1 MSVNP
6 IPMIEE
12 LRMGSLLVTGVPT
25 ASSLPLEHTD
35 VVAHVSGPLASVS
48 VAQRF
53 GNSFSEPV
61 ELAYLFPLPHGAAI
75 VDYELRI
82 GQRVICADMKE
93 LEEARRTYST
103 ARDQGQRAGLLEQR
117 RPNLF
122 SIELANVQPG
132 ETILATIRYQERLR
146 YDDGCYSFVFP
157 MGITPKYHQDRAE
170 AAKLDTPVAAAGD
183 AIGTVDIGITVD
195 GGGPADDAQ
204 SPSHEVEITRMDE
217 RRFGVRLLGDVM
229 PNKDFVLRYRVADTA
244 VRAAA
249 CTSISEGG
257 ATVLITAL
265 PPRLTDDSEPS
276 PREFIFVI
284 DRSGSMSGEPLIQAR
299 NALRSCLRSMGPQ
312 DTFNIQAFDDR
323 IEWFSQSANPVVQA
337 AVERADKWLERLDA
351 RGGTD
356 ILGAID
362 SVLMIG
368 SDPER
373 QRYIVFLTD
382 GAVSADDEALRRV
395 QRQLGRARLFTFGI
409 GPSVNRSLLMR
420 MAELGHGTAE
430 FLQLNEDIEEA
441 IIRFQDR
448 VAYPVLQDITLN
460 WEGVT
465 PWDVYPARLPDLY
478 IGQPLELVAR
488 IRSTGQ
494 GPGRLRISGRSGNL
508 PVALEV
514 ELPAST
520 TAEPI
525 ITRAWARARVD
536 ALLDGLRDEPGQMGA
551 LRSEIIGLAIAHRL
565 LTPFTAFVAVD
576 SEVTEKRSDKQ
587 TRVSVAVPLP
597 EGLKMEGF
605 IGAVMRGGASLDT
618 LLTACGEGGALLA
631 AAPMSARGESAS
643 SDSGPAHLIRRV
655 TSFIRAKS
663 FTDAEQ
669 MLDMSEQADVV
680 ASTPSSGTVASQQQ
694 TIEELLRWL
703 ARIQNVSGSWGSGE
717 TEIEQTAAAVLAF
730 VRAGHTHRGGHYRR
744 QLARA
749 AKWLLAAT
757 AQGVAEYARAQAL
770 AELGASTGDSKI
782 VRAAQSVQTGPP
794 TTSITLSEPLSSLD
808 GLRAAAL
815 ARQVKEVTPALF
827 SGSQADLAR
836 VWMAALIA
844 GQ

>member
-1 MSVNP
+1 
-6 IPMIEE
+6 MITNTTPKLEE
-12 LRMGSLLVTGVPT
+12 LRMGCIVVTNAPT

-35 VVAHVSGPLASVS
+35 VVAHISGPLASVS

-53 GNSFSEPV
+53 GNSFAEAI

-82 GQRVICADMKE
+82 GQRVIRAEIKE

-146 YDDGCYSFVFP
+146 YDDGCYSFTLP
-157 MGITPKYHQDRAE
+157 MGITPKYHQDPAE
-170 AAKLDTPVAAAGD
+170 AAKVDAPIAAAGD

-195 GGGPADDAQ
+195 GGGPADDPQ

-217 RRFGVRLLGDVM
+217 RRFGVRLLGDVI
-229 PNKDFVLRYRVADTA
+229 PNKDFVLRYRVADTTL
-244 VRAAA
+244 RAAA

-257 ATVLITAL
+257 ATALITAL
-265 PPRLTDDSEPS
+265 PPRLTDEFEPS

-284 DRSGSMSGEPLIQAR
+284 DRSGSMSGEPLLQAR

-323 IEWFSQSANPVVQA
+323 IEWFSQSANPVLQA
-337 AVERADKWLERLDA
+337 AVARADKWLERIDA

-362 SVLMIG
+362 SVLKFS

-373 QRYIVFLTD
+373 QRYIIFLTD
-382 GAVSADDEALRRV
+382 GAVSADDEALRRI
-395 QRQLGRARLFTFGI
+395 QRQLGRARLFTFGV
-409 GPSVNRSLLMR
+409 GPSINRSLLSR
-420 MAELGHGTAE
+420 MAELGRGTAE

-448 VAYPVLQDITLN
+448 VAYPVLQDISLN

-465 PWDVYPARLPDLY
+465 AWDVYPARLPDLY

-488 IRSTGQ
+488 IRATGQ
-494 GPGRLRISGRSGNL
+494 HPGRLTISGRSGNL
-508 PVALEV
+508 PVTLEV
-514 ELPAST
+514 ELPPVTS
-520 TAEPI
+520 AEPI
-525 ITRAWARARVD
+525 ITRAWARARID
-536 ALLDGLRDEPGQMGA
+536 ALLDGLRDAPDQMGA
-551 LRSEIIGLAIAHRL
+551 LRAEIIGLGIAHRL

-576 SEVTEKRSDKQ
+576 SEVTDKLSDKQ
-587 TRVSVAVPLP
+587 THVSVAVPLP

-605 IGAVMRGGASLDT
+605 FDVLMDCGAP
-618 LLTACGEGGALLA
+618 LA
-631 AAPMSARGESAS
+631 APPMSV
-643 SDSGPAHLIRRV
+643 RRV
-655 TSFIRAKS
+655 SGRPDAGPVHLLRQAIS
-663 FTDAEQ
+663 FTRSRSFPDAEQ
-669 MLDMSEQADVV
+669 MMDMPEQARLE
-680 ASTPSSGTVASQQQ
+680 ASAPSSEVISGQQH

-703 ARIQNVSGSWGSGE
+703 ARRQNVSGSWGSGE
-717 TEIEQTAAAVLAF
+717 TEVEQTAAAILAF
-730 VRAGHTHRGGHYRR
+730 VRMGHTHRGGHYRR

-749 AKWLLAAT
+749 TKWLLAAT
-757 AQGVAEYARAQAL
+757 AQGLAEYARAQAL
-770 AELGASTGDSKI
+770 SELAAATGDSKI
-782 VRAAQSVQTGPP
+782 ARAAQRMQTGPRP
-794 TTSITLSEPLSSLD
+794 ASIALTEPLSTLD
-808 GLRAAAL
+808 ELRAAAL
-815 ARQVKEVTPALF
+815 AREVKEVAPTLF
-827 SGSQADLAR
+827 SGSQDDLAR
-836 VWMAALIA
+836 VWMAALMA
-844 GQ
+844 GR

>member
-82 GQRVICADMKE
+82 GQRVIRADMKE

-157 MGITPKYHQDRAE
+157 MGITPKYHQDPAQ
-170 AAKLDTPVAAAGD
+170 AAKLDAPVVAAGD

-195 GGGPADDAQ
+195 GGGPADDPQ
-204 SPSHEVEITRMDE
+204 SPSHAVEITRMDE
-217 RRFGVRLLGDVM
+217 RRFGVRLLGDVI

-249 CTSISEGG
+249 CASISEGG

-284 DRSGSMSGEPLIQAR
+284 DRSGSMSGEPLLQAR

-337 AVERADKWLERLDA
+337 AVERADKWLERIEA

-362 SVLMIG
+362 SVLMID

-373 QRYIVFLTD
+373 QRYMVFLTD

-395 QRQLGRARLFTFGI
+395 QRQLGRARLFTFGV

-465 PWDVYPARLPDLY
+465 AWDVYPACVPDLY

-488 IRSTGQ
+488 IRATGQ
-494 GPGRLRISGRSGNL
+494 GNGRLTISGRSGNL
-508 PVALEV
+508 PITLEV
-514 ELPAST
+514 ELPPST

-597 EGLKMEGF
+597 EGLMMEGF
-605 IGAVMRGGASLDT
+605 LDVLVRDCGAS
-618 LLTACGEGGALLA
+618 LA
-631 AAPMSARGESAS
+631 AAPMSAPRVSGRPESV
-643 SDSGPAHLIRRV
+643 PANLLRRAG
-655 TSFIRAKS
+655 SFIRAMAS
-663 FTDAEQ
+663 PDAAQ
-669 MLDMSEQADVV
+669 MDASEMMDMSEHRIAESAPFSEMV
-680 ASTPSSGTVASQQQ
+680 SGRQQ
-694 TIEELLRWL
+694 TIDELLRWL
-703 ARIQNVSGSWGSGE
+703 ARSQNVSGSWGAGE
-717 TEIEQTAAAVLAF
+717 TEVEQTAAAILAF

-749 AKWLLAAT
+749 TKWLLAAT

-770 AELGASTGDSKI
+770 AELAAATGDSKI
-782 VRAAQSVQTGPP
+782 AGAAQSVQTGPP
-794 TTSITLSEPLSSLD
+794 ATSITVSEPLSTLD
-808 GLRAAAL
+808 ELRAAAL
-815 ARQVKEVTPALF
+815 ARQVKEVAPILL

-836 VWMAALIA
+836 VWMAALLA

>member
-1 MSVNP
+1 MTVNP
-6 IPMIEE
+6 TAMIEE
-12 LRMGSLLVTGVPT
+12 LRMGCIVVTNAPI

-35 VVAHVSGPLASVS
+35 VVAHVCGPLASVS

-82 GQRVICADMKE
+82 GQRVISAEIKE

-117 RPNLF
+117 RQNLF

-132 ETILATIRYQERLR
+132 ETILATVRYQERLR

-157 MGITPKYHQDRAE
+157 MGITPKYHQNSAE
-170 AAKLDTPVAAAGD
+170 AAKVDAPVAAAGD
-183 AIGTVDIGITVD
+183 IIGTVDIGITVD
-195 GGGPADDAQ
+195 GGGPSEDPQ

-217 RRFGVRLLGDVM
+217 RRFGARLIGDVI

-249 CTSISEGG
+249 CTSTSEGG

-265 PPRLTDDSEPS
+265 PPRLTEEFEPS

-284 DRSGSMSGEPLIQAR
+284 DRSGSMSGGPLLQAR
-299 NALRSCLRSMGPQ
+299 NALRSCLRSMGSQ

-323 IEWFSQSANPVVQA
+323 IEWFSQTANPVVQA
-337 AVERADKWLERLDA
+337 AVERADEWLERIDA

-362 SVLMIG
+362 SVLMFNA
-368 SDPER
+368 DPER

-395 QRQLGRARLFTFGI
+395 QRQLGRARLFTFGV

-465 PWDVYPARLPDLY
+465 AWDVYPLRLPDLY

-488 IRSTGQ
+488 IRATGQ
-494 GPGRLRISGRSGNL
+494 GPGRLTISGQSGDV
-508 PVALEV
+508 PITLEV
-514 ELPAST
+514 ELPPST

-536 ALLDGLRDEPGQMGA
+536 ALLDGLRDEPGEMGA
-551 LRSEIIGLAIAHRL
+551 LRPEIIGLGIAHRL

-576 SEVTEKRSDKQ
+576 SEVTEKASDKQ

-597 EGLKMEGF
+597 EGLNMEGF
-605 IGAVMRGGASLDT
+605 FGTQML
-618 LLTACGEGGALLA
+618 CA
-631 AAPMSARGESAS
+631 AAPPSAPMSARIGSVRQVVRRARSIMERAIPTTRADHVAEMMETSELSYVAAS
-643 SDSGPAHLIRRV
+643 LLPPERTDSQEP
-655 TSFIRAKS
+655 
-663 FTDAEQ
+663 
-669 MLDMSEQADVV
+669 
-680 ASTPSSGTVASQQQ
+680 

-703 ARIQNVSGSWGSGE
+703 ARIQNVSGSWGAGE
-717 TEIEQTAAAVLAF
+717 TEVEQTAAAILAF
-730 VRAGHTHRGGHYRR
+730 VRAGHTNRSGHYRR
-744 QLARA
+744 QLAKA
-749 AKWLLAAT
+749 TKWLLAAT
-757 AQGVAEYARAQAL
+757 AQGFAEYARAQAL
-770 AELGASTGDSKI
+770 AELAAATGDAAI
-782 VRAAQSVQTGPP
+782 ERAAQLVQTAPP
-794 TTSITLSEPLSSLD
+794 ATSTALIEPLSTLD
-808 GLRAAAL
+808 ELRAAAL
-815 ARQVKEVTPALF
+815 ARQVKEVAPALF

-836 VWMAALIA
+836 VWMAALVA

>member
-1 MSVNP
+1 MITNST
-6 IPMIEE
+6 PMIEE
-12 LRMGSLLVTGVPT
+12 LRMGCIVVTSTPT

-35 VVAHVSGPLASVS
+35 VVAHISGPLASVS

-61 ELAYLFPLPHGAAI
+61 ELAYLFPLPHEAAV

-82 GQRVICADMKE
+82 GQRVIRAEIKE
-93 LEEARRTYST
+93 LEDARRTYST

-132 ETILATIRYQERLR
+132 ETILATIRYQQRLR
-146 YDDGCYSFVFP
+146 YDDGCYCFVLP
-157 MGITPKYHQDRAE
+157 MGITPKYHQDPAQ
-170 AAKLDTPVAAAGD
+170 AAKVDAPIAGTGDT
-183 AIGTVDIGITVD
+183 IGTVEIGITVD
-195 GGGPADDAQ
+195 GGGPADDPQ

-217 RRFGVRLLGDVM
+217 RRFGVRLLGDVI

-265 PPRLTDDSEPS
+265 PPRLTDESEPS

-284 DRSGSMSGEPLIQAR
+284 DRSGSMSGEPLLQAR

-323 IEWFSQSANPVVQA
+323 IEWFSQSANPVAQA
-337 AVERADKWLERLDA
+337 AVERADRWLERIDA

-362 SVLMIG
+362 SVLTIN

-395 QRQLGRARLFTFGI
+395 QRQLGRARLFTFGV

-448 VAYPVLQDITLN
+448 VAYPVMQDITLN

-465 PWDVYPARLPDLY
+465 AWDVYPARLPDLY

-488 IRSTGQ
+488 IRATGQ
-494 GPGRLRISGRSGNL
+494 GPGRLTISGRSGDL
-508 PVALEV
+508 PVTLEV
-514 ELPAST
+514 ELPPST
-520 TAEPI
+520 TVEPI

-536 ALLDGLRDEPGQMGA
+536 ALLDALHEDLLEEGHQIGA
-551 LRSEIIGLAIAHRL
+551 LRAEIIGLGIANRL
-565 LTPFTAFVAVD
+565 LTTFTAFVAVD
-576 SEVTEKRSDKQ
+576 SEVTEKSSDKQ
-587 TRVSVAVPLP
+587 TRVSIAVPLP
-597 EGLKMEGF
+597 EGLNMEGF
-605 IGAVMRGGASLDT
+605 LDT
-618 LLTACGEGGALLA
+618 AMICGAAPA
-631 AAPMSARGESAS
+631 AAPMSASRGSGRL
-643 SDSGPAHLIRRV
+643 DSGPAHLLKRAS
-655 TSFIRAKS
+655 SFIRAKS
-663 FTDAEQ
+663 FPDAAR
-669 MLDMSEQADVV
+669 MMDVSEQAFEV
-680 ASTPSSGTVASQQQ
+680 ASAPSSEMVASQPQ
-694 TIEELLRWL
+694 TIDELLRWL
-703 ARIQNVSGSWGSGE
+703 ARMQNVSGSWGADESE
-717 TEIEQTAAAVLAF
+717 VEQTAAAILAF
-730 VRAGHTHRGGHYRR
+730 VRAGHTHRAGHYRR
-744 QLARA
+744 QLAKA
-749 AKWLLAAT
+749 VKWLLAAT
-757 AQGVAEYARAQAL
+757 AQGPAEYARAQAL
-770 AELGASTGDSKI
+770 AELAAATGDSKI
-782 VRAAQSVQTGPP
+782 ARAAHLVQTGPP
-794 TTSITLSEPLSSLD
+794 ATSIALTEPLSTLD
-808 GLRAAAL
+808 ELRAAAL
-815 ARQVKEVTPALF
+815 SRQVKEVAPTLF
-827 SGSQADLAR
+827 SGSQGDLAR
-836 VWMAALIA
+836 VWMAALVA

>member
-1 MSVNP
+1 
-6 IPMIEE
+6 
-12 LRMGSLLVTGVPT
+12 
-25 ASSLPLEHTD
+25 
-35 VVAHVSGPLASVS
+35 
-48 VAQRF
+48 
-53 GNSFSEPV
+53 
-61 ELAYLFPLPHGAAI
+61 
-75 VDYELRI
+75 
-82 GQRVICADMKE
+82 
-93 LEEARRTYST
+93 
-103 ARDQGQRAGLLEQR
+103 
-117 RPNLF
+117 
-122 SIELANVQPG
+122 
-132 ETILATIRYQERLR
+132 
-146 YDDGCYSFVFP
+146 

-170 AAKLDTPVAAAGD
+170 ATKVDAPIAAAGD
-183 AIGTVDIGITVD
+183 TIGTVDIGITVD
-195 GGGPADDAQ
+195 GGGPVDDAR

-217 RRFGVRLLGDVM
+217 RRFGVRLLGDVI

-265 PPRLTDDSEPS
+265 PPRLTDEFEPS

-284 DRSGSMSGEPLIQAR
+284 DRSGSMSGEPLLQAR

-323 IEWFSQSANPVVQA
+323 IEWFSQSANPVAQA
-337 AVERADKWLERLDA
+337 AVEQADRWLDRINA

-362 SVLMIG
+362 SVLKFG

-395 QRQLGRARLFTFGI
+395 QRQLGRARLFTFGV
-409 GPSVNRSLLMR
+409 GPSVNRSLLVR

-465 PWDVYPARLPDLY
+465 AWDIYPARLPDLY

-488 IRSTGQ
+488 IRATGQ
-494 GPGRLRISGRSGNL
+494 GPGRLTISGRSGNL
-508 PVALEV
+508 PVTLEV
-514 ELPAST
+514 ELPPGI

-536 ALLDGLRDEPGQMGA
+536 ALLDSLRDDPGQMGA
-551 LRSEIIGLAIAHRL
+551 LRPEIIGLGIAHRL
-565 LTPFTAFVAVD
+565 LTTFTAFVAVD
-576 SEVTEKRSDKQ
+576 SEVIERPSEKQ

-597 EGLKMEGF
+597 EGLQMEGF
-605 IGAVMRGGASLDT
+605 LDASMIT
-618 LLTACGEGGALLA
+618 GALA
-631 AAPMSARGESAS
+631 VSAPMASRRGSGRTDSRMARS
-643 SDSGPAHLIRRV
+643 P
-655 TSFIRAKS
+655 
-663 FTDAEQ
+663 
-669 MLDMSEQADVV
+669 MEQARSAPHAEELMEMSAARFDVR
-680 ASTPSSGTVASQQQ
+680 TLSSEKAASQQQ

-703 ARIQNVSGSWGSGE
+703 ARTQNVSGSWGAGE
-717 TEIEQTAAAVLAF
+717 TEVEQTAAAILAF
-730 VRAGHTHRGGHYRR
+730 VRAGHTHRAGHYRR

-749 AKWLLAAT
+749 AKWLVAAT

-770 AELGASTGDSKI
+770 SELAAATGDAAI
-782 VRAAQSVQTGPP
+782 GRAAQLVQTGPP
-794 TTSITLSEPLSSLD
+794 AIAIALSEPLSTLD
-808 GLRAAAL
+808 ELRAAAL
-815 ARQVKEVTPALF
+815 TRQVKEVAPALL
-827 SGSQADLAR
+827 SGSDLAR
-836 VWMAALIA
+836 VWMAALVA

>member
-1 MSVNP
+1 MINTN
-6 IPMIEE
+6 PMIEE
-12 LRMGSLLVTGVPT
+12 LRMGCVVVTSAPI

-35 VVAHVSGPLASVS
+35 VIAHVSGPLASVS

-53 GNSFSEPV
+53 GNPFSESV

-82 GQRVICADMKE
+82 GQRVIRAEMKE
-93 LEEARRTYST
+93 LDEARRTYST

-122 SIELANVQPG
+122 SMELANVQPG
-132 ETILATIRYQERLR
+132 ETILATVRYQERLR
-146 YDDGCYSFVFP
+146 YDDGCYSFVLP
-157 MGITPKYHQDRAE
+157 MGLTPKYHQDPAE
-170 AAKLDTPVAAAGD
+170 ATKVDAPIAAAGHSV
-183 AIGTVDIGITVD
+183 GTVDIGITVD
-195 GGGPADDAQ
+195 GGGPADDPE
-204 SPSHEVEITRMDE
+204 SPSHEVEVTRMDE
-217 RRFGVRLLGDVM
+217 RRFGVRLLGEVI

-257 ATVLITAL
+257 ATVLVTAL
-265 PPRLTDDSEPS
+265 PPRLTDEFEPS

-284 DRSGSMSGEPLIQAR
+284 DRSGSMSGEPLLQAR
-299 NALRSCLRSMGPQ
+299 NALRSCLRSMGPL

-323 IEWFSQSANPVVQA
+323 IEWFSQSANPVAQA
-337 AVERADKWLERLDA
+337 AVEQADRWLERIDA

-362 SVLMIG
+362 SVLMFG

-395 QRQLGRARLFTFGI
+395 QRQLGRARLFTFGV

-465 PWDVYPARLPDLY
+465 AWDVYPARLPDLY

-488 IRSTGQ
+488 IRAIGDD
-494 GPGRLRISGRSGNL
+494 PGRLKISGRSGSL
-508 PVALEV
+508 PVTLDV
-514 ELPAST
+514 DLPPST

-536 ALLDGLRDEPGQMGA
+536 ALLDALRDEPGQMGA
-551 LRSEIIGLAIAHRL
+551 LRSEIIGLGIAHRL

-576 SEVTEKRSDKQ
+576 SELTEKLSDKQ

-605 IGAVMRGGASLDT
+605 FGQLTDFVRTCGAPM
-618 LLTACGEGGALLA
+618 A
-631 AAPMSARGESAS
+631 AAPMSARRAS
-643 SDSGPAHLIRRV
+643 SPPDSGPAHLLRRAR
-655 TSFIRAKS
+655 SFFRDTAS
-663 FTDAEQ
+663 PDAAE
-669 MLDMSEQADVV
+669 MDAAEMMDMSGQARIV
-680 ASTPSSGTVASQQQ
+680 ASAPSSEIAASHEQ

-703 ARIQNVSGSWGSGE
+703 ARIQNVSGSWGAGE
-717 TEIEQTAAAVLAF
+717 TEVEQTAAAILAF
-730 VRAGHTHRGGHYRR
+730 VRAGHTHRTGHYRR
-744 QLARA
+744 QLGRA
-749 AKWLLAAT
+749 TKWLLAAT
-757 AQGVAEYARAQAL
+757 AQGPAEYARAQAL
-770 AELGASTGDSKI
+770 TELAAATGDSAI
-782 VRAAQSVQTGPP
+782 ARAAQSVQAALPATAL
-794 TTSITLSEPLSSLD
+794 TEPLSTLHE
-808 GLRAAAL
+808 LRVAAL
-815 ARQVKEVTPALF
+815 TRQIKEVAPTLL
-827 SGSQADLAR
+827 SGSQADLVRTWIAS
-836 VWMAALIA
+836 LSA

>member
-12 LRMGSLLVTGVPT
+12 LRMGSLIVTGVPS

-82 GQRVICADMKE
+82 GQRVIRADMKE

-146 YDDGCYSFVFP
+146 YDDGCYSFIFP
-157 MGITPKYHQDRAE
+157 MGITPKYHQDPAE
-170 AAKLDTPVAAAGD
+170 AAKVDAPVAAAGD
-183 AIGTVDIGITVD
+183 SIGAVDIGITVD
-195 GGGPADDAQ
+195 GGGPADDPK
-204 SPSHEVEITRMDE
+204 SPSHEIEVTRMDE
-217 RRFGVRLLGDVM
+217 RRFGVRLLGHVI

-284 DRSGSMSGEPLIQAR
+284 DRSGSMSGEPLLQAR

-312 DTFNIQAFDDR
+312 DAFNIQAFDDR

-337 AVERADKWLERLDA
+337 AVERADKWLERIDA

-362 SVLMIG
+362 SVLMID

-395 QRQLGRARLFTFGI
+395 QRRLGRARLFTFGI

-448 VAYPVLQDITLN
+448 VAYPVLQDITLD

-465 PWDVYPARLPDLY
+465 AWDVYPARLPDLY

-488 IRSTGQ
+488 IRATGQ
-494 GPGRLRISGRSGNL
+494 GSGRLTISGRSGNL

-514 ELPAST
+514 ELPSST

-576 SEVTEKRSDKQ
+576 SEVTEKRPDKQ
-587 TRVSVAVPLP
+587 THVSVAVPLP
-597 EGLKMEGF
+597 EGLQMEGF
-605 IGAVMRGGASLDT
+605 FGYLTDIVGSCGAPM
-618 LLTACGEGGALLA
+618 A
-631 AAPMSARGESAS
+631 AVHMSARKAS
-643 SDSGPAHLIRRV
+643 VRPDSVPANLLRRAG
-655 TSFIRAKS
+655 SFIRAMAS
-663 FTDAEQ
+663 PDGAQMDA
-669 MLDMSEQADVV
+669 SEMMEISEHRIAESAPFSDLI
-680 ASTPSSGTVASQQQ
+680 SGRQQ
-694 TIEELLRWL
+694 TIDELLRWL
-703 ARIQNVSGSWGSGE
+703 ARSQNVSGSWGAGD
-717 TEIEQTAAAVLAF
+717 TEVEQTAAAILAF

-749 AKWLLAAT
+749 TKWLLAAT
-757 AQGVAEYARAQAL
+757 ARGIAEYARGQAL
-770 AELGASTGDSKI
+770 FELAAATGDSKI
-782 VRAAQSVQTGPP
+782 ARAAQSALIEPP
-794 TTSITLSEPLSSLD
+794 ATSTTLIEPLSTLD
-808 GLRAAAL
+808 DLRAAAL
-815 ARQVKEVTPALF
+815 AHQVKKVAPTLF
-827 SGSQADLAR
+827 NASGADLAR
-836 VWMAALIA
+836 VWMAALMA